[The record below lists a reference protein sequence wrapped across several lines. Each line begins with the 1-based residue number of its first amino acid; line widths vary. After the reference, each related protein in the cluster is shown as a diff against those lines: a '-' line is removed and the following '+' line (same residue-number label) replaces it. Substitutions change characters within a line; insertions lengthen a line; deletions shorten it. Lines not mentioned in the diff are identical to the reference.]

1 MSDTL
6 GRRLISASALLTMLV
21 VLIFA
26 GMVYAIGDLR
36 NAGRQERHS
45 EEVIAASS
53 AMQTLVLNLETSS
66 RGYVITRK
74 QPFLGPWTR
83 NVDAFPGQAANFVAR
98 LNGEPQQQQLARSIV
113 AGVRSYID
121 DYSKGLVATARSE
134 PSAAAAIVSAG
145 EGKRR
150 VDALRAKFGTLV
162 AAETD
167 LAAHERANA
176 EAAGRWAT
184 RAGIAGIIGSALLI
198 LVFAVYLARAIVRPL
213 RRMAVEAGTLTTYD
227 VSVHEPEAGRNAS
240 LKRQNTAL
248 ELQSDGLKAHQVTME
263 AHQVTMEAHQ
273 VTLERLVDINRAL
286 LDASVDGIRLVDLE
300 GRTLL
305 ANSVIEHLT
314 TAIFGVPKYATLQEG
329 SAIADRL
336 TDPASYLATMETI
349 AADPDCATR
358 DDFELADVRRAFERH
373 TGPVHDSAGELIGRI
388 IVIREITAERD
399 AARLKSELVATVS
412 HELRT
417 PLTGVLGFAELL
429 MHHDRDDDTGR
440 RYLQTIHS
448 EAQRLTALVDDFL
461 DVQKIEA
468 GRFTLALESF
478 ELAALLEHEV
488 EIFAAQATKHR
499 LEFET
504 PDEPLAMVG
513 DRNRIGQ
520 VIANLLSNAIKYSPA
535 GGAVTI
541 TAIPREGFAR
551 VMVSDSGLGIP
562 KDQQAQ
568 VFTRFFRVDSSDTRE
583 IGGTGLGLALCHE
596 IVTAHG
602 GRIGFESTE
611 GVGSTFWFEL
621 PSAWRASAADNRA
634 RVLVIEDDPAL
645 ATLLAECLALDGLEV
660 EMAAAGESG
669 LERALANPPAVVCL
683 DIFLPGALDGWQV
696 LVQLKANPLTAHV
709 PVIVCTGEKGRS
721 TAATLGATEF
731 VAKPFTGDQLREAVA
746 RQLSA
751 ERSSVLVVD
760 DDLALRRLVVETLAR
775 DGGELREA
783 ADGLE
788 ALAMIAVRPPDVLVM
803 DLAMP
808 KLDGFAMLD
817 RLLERAETRQIPV
830 VVLTGRDLTGAERR
844 LLRERN
850 ASVLEKRKYS
860 GDQLRWL
867 VRQALGQA
875 AEPAPVST
883 RAA

>member
-1 MSDTL
+1 V
-6 GRRLISASALLTMLV
+6 LTVLV

-26 GMVYAIGDLR
+26 AMLNAISDLR
-36 NAGRQERHS
+36 DAGRQERHS
-45 EEVIAASS
+45 EQVIAASS
-53 AMQTLVLNLETSS
+53 AMQTLVLNLETSA
-66 RGYVITRK
+66 RGYVITHDEA
-74 QPFLGPWTR
+74 FLAPWTR
-83 NVDAFPGQAANFVAR
+83 NVNGFPVRAR
-98 LNGEPQQQQLARSIV
+98 EFDQLVRAEPQQRQTAGRIV
-113 AGVRSYID
+113 SGVASYIR
-121 DYSKGLVATARSE
+121 DYARGLVATARHD
-134 PSAAAAIVSAG
+134 PASAASIVSSG

-150 VDALRAKFGTLV
+150 VDALRTQFGALV
-162 AAETD
+162 ASERA
-167 LAAHERANA
+167 LAADQRANA
-176 EAAGRWAT
+176 DAAGRWAM
-184 RAGIAGIIGSALLI
+184 RAGIAGIVGSALLI
-198 LVFAVYLARAIVRPL
+198 MAFALYLGRAIVKPL
-213 RRMAVEAGTLTTYD
+213 RRMAATAGEPTTYD
-227 VSVHEPEAGRNAS
+227 ISVREPEAGRNAS
-240 LKRQNTAL
+240 LERQNTAL

-314 TAIFGVPKYATLQEG
+314 TEIFGVPKYATLQEG

-336 TDPASYLATMETI
+336 TDPMSYLATMETI

-388 IVIREITAERD
+388 IVVREITAERD

-429 MHHDRDDDTGR
+429 MHHDLDDDTGR

-478 ELAALLEHEV
+478 ELAALLEHQV
-488 EIFAAQATKHR
+488 EIFAAQATNHR
-499 LEFET
+499 LEFDT
-504 PDEPLAMVG
+504 PEEPLAMVG

-520 VIANLLSNAIKYSPA
+520 VISNLLSNAIKYSPA

-562 KDQQAQ
+562 ANQQAQ
-568 VFTRFFRVDSSDTRE
+568 VFTRFFRVDSSDTRQ

-634 RVLVIEDDPAL
+634 RVLVIEDDSAL

-660 EMAAAGESG
+660 ELAGTGESG
-669 LERALANPPAVVCL
+669 LERALAQPPAVVCL
-683 DIFLPGALDGWQV
+683 DIYLPGALDGWQV

-709 PVIVCTGEKGRS
+709 PVIVCTSEKGRS
-721 TAATLGATEF
+721 TAGTLGATEF

-760 DDLALRRLVVETLAR
+760 DDVALRRLVVETLAR

-788 ALAMIAVRPPDVLVM
+788 ALAMIAVRAPDVLVM

-808 KLDGFAMLD
+808 KLDGFGVLD

-830 VVLTGRDLTGAERR
+830 VVLTGHELTGAERR

>member
-1 MSDTL
+1 VTDPPRHPAKP
-6 GRRLISASALLTMLV
+6 GK
-21 VLIFA
+21 
-26 GMVYAIGDLR
+26 GDAPE
-36 NAGRQERHS
+36 N
-45 EEVIAASS
+45 
-53 AMQTLVLNLETSS
+53 
-66 RGYVITRK
+66 
-74 QPFLGPWTR
+74 
-83 NVDAFPGQAANFVAR
+83 
-98 LNGEPQQQQLARSIV
+98 RS
-113 AGVRSYID
+113 
-121 DYSKGLVATARSE
+121 
-134 PSAAAAIVSAG
+134 
-145 EGKRR
+145 
-150 VDALRAKFGTLV
+150 
-162 AAETD
+162 
-167 LAAHERANA
+167 
-176 EAAGRWAT
+176 
-184 RAGIAGIIGSALLI
+184 
-198 LVFAVYLARAIVRPL
+198 
-213 RRMAVEAGTLTTYD
+213 
-227 VSVHEPEAGRNAS
+227 NAS
-240 LKRQNTAL
+240 LERENTAL
-248 ELQSDGLKAHQVTME
+248 GLESDELKAHQVTMQ

-273 VTLERLVDINRAL
+273 VTLERLIDINRAL

-314 TAIFGVPKYATLQEG
+314 TQIFGIPKYATLQEG
-329 SAIADRL
+329 RAIADRL
-336 TDPASYLATMETI
+336 TDPASYIATMETI
-349 AADPDCATR
+349 ASDPHCATQ
-358 DDFELADVRRAFERH
+358 DDFELADVRRAFQRH
-373 TGPVHDSAGELIGRI
+373 TGPVRDSAGELIGRI
-388 IVIREITAERD
+388 IVVREITAERE

-429 MHHDRDDDTGR
+429 MHHGLDEATSK
-440 RYLQTIHS
+440 RYLKTIHS

-478 ELAALLEHEV
+478 ELGALLEHEV
-488 EIFAAQATKHR
+488 ELFGAQSATHKLEFAAVH
-499 LEFET
+499 
-504 PDEPLAMVG
+504 EPLAMVG
-513 DRNRIGQ
+513 DRNRVGQ
-520 VIANLLSNAIKYSPA
+520 VIANLLSNAIKYSP
-535 GGAVTI
+535 GGGTVTI
-541 TAIPREGFAR
+541 TATPREGFAR
-551 VMVSDSGLGIP
+551 VQVSDTGLGIP
-562 KDQQAQ
+562 ADQQAQ

-645 ATLLAECLALDGLEV
+645 TLLLSECLALDGLEV
-660 EMAAAGESG
+660 ELAGTGEAG
-669 LERALANPPAVVCL
+669 LGRALARAPAVVCL
-683 DIFLPGALDGWQV
+683 NIHLPGGLDGWQV

-709 PVIVCTGEKGRS
+709 PVIVWTAEQGRS

-731 VAKPFTGDQLREAVA
+731 LAKPFTGDQLREAVA

-760 DDLALRRLVVETLAR
+760 DDPALRRLVIETLAR

-788 ALAMIAVRPPDVLVM
+788 ALAMIAVRPPDVLVL

-808 KLDGFAMLD
+808 KLDGFGVLE
-817 RLLERAETRQIPV
+817 RLLEGVETRQMPV

-844 LLRERN
+844 LLRERK
-850 ASVLEKRKYS
+850 AAVLEKRKYS

-867 VRQALGQA
+867 VRQALGQ
-875 AEPAPVST
+875 EPEQPAVPV
-883 RAA
+883 RAAA

>member
-1 MSDTL
+1 VIDPPEHPAKP
-6 GRRLISASALLTMLV
+6 GK
-21 VLIFA
+21 
-26 GMVYAIGDLR
+26 GD
-36 NAGRQERHS
+36 
-45 EEVIAASS
+45 
-53 AMQTLVLNLETSS
+53 
-66 RGYVITRK
+66 
-74 QPFLGPWTR
+74 
-83 NVDAFPGQAANFVAR
+83 
-98 LNGEPQQQQLARSIV
+98 
-113 AGVRSYID
+113 
-121 DYSKGLVATARSE
+121 
-134 PSAAAAIVSAG
+134 
-145 EGKRR
+145 
-150 VDALRAKFGTLV
+150 
-162 AAETD
+162 
-167 LAAHERANA
+167 AHENR
-176 EAAGRWAT
+176 T
-184 RAGIAGIIGSALLI
+184 
-198 LVFAVYLARAIVRPL
+198 
-213 RRMAVEAGTLTTYD
+213 
-227 VSVHEPEAGRNAS
+227 NAS
-240 LKRQNTAL
+240 LERENTAL
-248 ELQSDGLKAHQVTME
+248 GLESDELKAHQVTME
-263 AHQVTMEAHQ
+263 AQQVTMEAHQ
-273 VTLERLVDINRAL
+273 VTLERLIDINRAL

-314 TAIFGVPKYATLQEG
+314 TQIFGIPKYATLQEG
-329 SAIADRL
+329 RAIADRL
-336 TDPASYLATMETI
+336 TDPASYIATMETI
-349 AADPDCATR
+349 AADPHCATQ
-358 DDFELADVRRAFERH
+358 DDFELADVRRAFQRH
-373 TGPVHDSAGELIGRI
+373 TGPVRDSAGELIGRI
-388 IVIREITAERD
+388 IVVREITAERE

-429 MHHDRDDDTGR
+429 MHHGLDEATSK
-440 RYLQTIHS
+440 RYLKTIHS

-478 ELAALLEHEV
+478 ELGELLEHQV
-488 EIFAAQATKHR
+488 ELFGAQSATHKLEFAAV
-499 LEFET
+499 E
-504 PDEPLAMVG
+504 EPLAMVG
-513 DRNRIGQ
+513 DRNRVGQ

-535 GGAVTI
+535 GGTVTI
-541 TAIPREGFAR
+541 TATPREGFAR
-551 VMVSDSGLGIP
+551 VQVSDTGLGIP
-562 KDQQAQ
+562 AGQQAQ

-602 GRIGFESTE
+602 GRIGFESSE

-645 ATLLAECLALDGLEV
+645 TMLLSECLALDGLEV
-660 EMAAAGESG
+660 ETATTGESG
-669 LERALANPPAVVCL
+669 LEQALARPPAVVYL
-683 DIFLPGALDGWQV
+683 DVYLPGTLDGWQV

-709 PVIVCTGEKGRS
+709 PVIVCTNEKGRS

-731 VAKPFTGDQLREAVA
+731 LAKPFTGDALREAVA

-751 ERSSVLVVD
+751 ERSSVLVLD
-760 DDLALRRLVVETLAR
+760 DDVALRRLIVETLAR

-788 ALAMIAVRPPDVLVM
+788 ALAMIAVRAPDVLVM
-803 DLAMP
+803 DLAMA
-808 KLDGFAMLD
+808 KLDGFGVLD

>member
-1 MSDTL
+1 MTDVL
-6 GRRLISASALLTMLV
+6 GRRLISASAVLTLLVALIFGGMLV
-21 VLIFA
+21 
-26 GMVYAIGDLR
+26 AIGDLR
-36 NAGRQERHS
+36 DAGRQERHS
-45 EEVIAASS
+45 EQVIAASS
-53 AMQTLVLNLETSS
+53 AMQTLVLNLETSA
-66 RGYVITRK
+66 RGYVITHEE
-74 QPFLGPWTR
+74 PFLAPWKRNLTGFPASAAHFDHLVNAQTR
-83 NVDAFPGQAANFVAR
+83 ERQIERA
-98 LNGEPQQQQLARSIV
+98 IV
-113 AGVRSYID
+113 ADIHAYID
-121 DYSKGLVATARSE
+121 NYSKNLVATARRD
-134 PSAAAAIVSAG
+134 PQAAAVIVSGG

-150 VDALRAKFGTLV
+150 VDALRAQFATLV
-162 AAETD
+162 ATET
-167 LAAHERANA
+167 AAATHERAQA
-176 EAAGRWAT
+176 DAAGNWAA
-184 RAGIAGIIGSALLI
+184 RAGIAGIIGSTLLI
-198 LVFAVYLARAIVRPL
+198 LAFAVYLARAIVMPL
-213 RRMAVEAGTLTTYD
+213 LRLAGERTNE
-227 VSVHEPEAGRNAS
+227 SSAREPEAGRNAK
-240 LKRQNTAL
+240 LERQNTAL
-248 ELQSDGLKAHQVTME
+248 ELQSDDLK
-263 AHQVTMEAHQ
+263 AHQ

-314 TAIFGVPKYATLQEG
+314 TEIFGIPTDATLQEG

-358 DDFELADVRRAFERH
+358 DDFELAAVRRAFERH
-373 TGPVHDSAGELIGRI
+373 TGPVRDSAGELIGRI
-388 IVIREITAERD
+388 IVVREITAERD

-417 PLTGVLGFAELL
+417 PLTGVLGFSELL
-429 MHHDRDDDTGR
+429 MHHDLDDDTGR

-488 EIFAAQATKHR
+488 EIFAAQATNHQ

-562 KDQQAQ
+562 ADQQAQ

-602 GRIGFESTE
+602 GRIGFESSE

-645 ATLLAECLALDGLEV
+645 ATLLADCLALDGLEV
-660 EMAAAGESG
+660 ELAATGESG
-669 LERALANPPAVVCL
+669 LERALARPPAVVCL
-683 DIFLPGALDGWQV
+683 DIYLPGALDGWQV

-721 TAATLGATEF
+721 TAAD
-731 VAKPFTGDQLREAVA
+731 P
-746 RQLSA
+746 
-751 ERSSVLVVD
+751 
-760 DDLALRRLVVETLAR
+760 RRDR
-775 DGGELREA
+775 
-783 ADGLE
+783 
-788 ALAMIAVRPPDVLVM
+788 VR
-803 DLAMP
+803 
-808 KLDGFAMLD
+808 
-817 RLLERAETRQIPV
+817 
-830 VVLTGRDLTGAERR
+830 
-844 LLRERN
+844 
-850 ASVLEKRKYS
+850 
-860 GDQLRWL
+860 
-867 VRQALGQA
+867 RQAVHA
-875 AEPAPVST
+875 AISCARPLPGSSRPSAPRCSSST
-883 RAA
+883 TTWRCAGSWSRRSRATVASCARRPTASRRSR

>member
-1 MSDTL
+1 VSDTL
-6 GRRLISASALLTMLV
+6 GRRLISASAVLTLLV
-21 VLIFA
+21 ALIFGA
-26 GMVYAIGDLR
+26 MLFAIRDLR
-36 NAGRQERHS
+36 DAGRQERRS
-45 EEVIAASS
+45 EQVIAASG
-53 AMQTLVLNLETSS
+53 AMQTLVLNLETSV
-66 RGYVITRK
+66 RGYVITREE
-74 QPFLGPWTR
+74 PFLDPWKR
-83 NVDAFPGQAANFVAR
+83 NLAGFPASAAHFDRLVADK
-98 LNGEPQQQQLARSIV
+98 PQERQIERSIV
-113 AGVRSYID
+113 AEIRSYID
-121 DYSKGLVATARSE
+121 NYSKNLVATARHD
-134 PSAAAAIVSAG
+134 PRAALAIVSSGA
-145 EGKRR
+145 GKRR
-150 VDALRAKFGTLV
+150 VDALRAQFGTLV
-162 AAETD
+162 ATETAT
-167 LAAHERANA
+167 AAHEREQAD
-176 EAAGRWAT
+176 AAGSWAT
-184 RAGIAGIIGSALLI
+184 RAGIAGVIGSVLLI
-198 LVFAVYLARAIVRPL
+198 LGFAVYLARAIIIPL
-213 RRMAVEAGTLTTYD
+213 RRLASERAAYEISLR
-227 VSVHEPEAGRNAS
+227 EPEGGRTAS
-240 LKRQNTAL
+240 LERQNTAL

-314 TAIFGVPKYATLQEG
+314 TEIFKIPKYATMQEG

-336 TDPASYLATMETI
+336 TDPVAYLATMETI

-373 TGPVHDSAGELIGRI
+373 TGPVRDSAGELIGRI
-388 IVIREITAERD
+388 IVVREITAERD

-429 MHHDRDDDTGR
+429 MHHDLDDDTGR

-488 EIFAAQATKHR
+488 EIFAAQATNHQ

-504 PDEPLAMVG
+504 PNEPLAMVG

-541 TAIPREGFAR
+541 TATPREGFAR
-551 VMVSDSGLGIP
+551 VTVSDAGLGIP
-562 KDQQAQ
+562 ADQQAQ

-634 RVLVIEDDPAL
+634 RVLVVEDDPAL
-645 ATLLAECLALDGLEV
+645 ATLLGECLALDGLEV
-660 EMAAAGESG
+660 ELAATGESG
-669 LERALANPPAVVCL
+669 LERALARPPAVVCL
-683 DIFLPGALDGWQV
+683 DVFLPGALDGWQV

-751 ERSSVLVVD
+751 ERSSVLVCD

-788 ALAMIAVRPPDVLVM
+788 ALAMIAVRAPDVLVM

-808 KLDGFAMLD
+808 KLDGFGVLE

-830 VVLTGRDLTGAERR
+830 VVLTARELTGAERR

-867 VRQALGQA
+867 VRQALGQS

>member
-1 MSDTL
+1 MSDSL
-6 GRRLISASALLTMLV
+6 ARRLISASAVLALALA
-21 VLIFA
+21 LIFG
-26 GMVYAIGDLR
+26 GMLLAIRDLR
-36 NAGRQERHS
+36 GAGREQRRS
-45 EEVIAASS
+45 EQVIAASS
-53 AMQTLVLNLETSS
+53 ALQTLVLNLETSS
-66 RGYVITRK
+66 RGYVITREE
-74 QPFLGPWTR
+74 PFLAPWVR
-83 NVDAFPGQAANFVAR
+83 NLAGFPGAVKHFDGLLAGRPRERR
-98 LNGEPQQQQLARSIV
+98 LERSIV
-113 AGVRSYID
+113 AGIRSYID
-121 DYSKGLVATARSE
+121 DYSKDLVATARHD
-134 PSAAAAIVSAG
+134 PRAASAIVSGG

-150 VDALRAKFGTLV
+150 VDALRAQFSALV
-162 AAETD
+162 TD
-167 LAAHERANA
+167 ASASAAHARAQAGSAGRRA
-176 EAAGRWAT
+176 EAAG
-184 RAGIAGIIGSALLI
+184 IAGLIGSALLI
-198 LVFAVYLARAIVRPL
+198 LAFAVYLTRAVLLPL
-213 RRMAVEAGTLTTYD
+213 RRLTSARAAYERTSRGPD
-227 VSVHEPEAGRNAS
+227 AGRNAS
-240 LKRQNTAL
+240 LERQNTAL
-248 ELQSDGLKAHQVTME
+248 ELQSDGLKAHQVTLE

-314 TAIFGVPKYATLQEG
+314 TEIFGISKYATLQEG

-349 AADPDCATR
+349 AAKADCATR

-373 TGPVHDSAGELIGRI
+373 TGPVRDSSGELIGRI
-388 IVIREITAERD
+388 IVVREITAERD

-417 PLTGVLGFAELL
+417 PLTGVLGFSELL
-429 MHHDRDDDTGR
+429 MHHDLDRDTSH
-440 RYLQTIHS
+440 RYLRTIHS

-478 ELAALLEHEV
+478 ELAALLEQQV
-488 EIFAAQATKHR
+488 EIFAAQATEHR
-499 LEFET
+499 LEFQKPE
-504 PDEPLAMVG
+504 EPLAMVG

-551 VMVSDSGLGIP
+551 VMVSDCGLGIP
-562 KDQQAQ
+562 ADQQQQ
-568 VFTRFFRVDSSDTRE
+568 VFTRFFRVDSSDTRA

-611 GVGSTFWFEL
+611 GAGSTFWFEL

-634 RVLVIEDDPAL
+634 RVLVVEDDPAL
-645 ATLLAECLALDGLEV
+645 ATLLAECLVLDGLEV
-660 EMAAAGESG
+660 ESAATGESG
-669 LERALANPPAVVCL
+669 LERAIARPPAVICL
-683 DIFLPGALDGWQV
+683 DVHLPGALDGWQV
-696 LVQLKANPLTAHV
+696 LVQLKSNPLTAHV
-709 PVIVCTGEKGRS
+709 PVIVCTGANGRT
-721 TAATLGATEF
+721 TAGTLGATEF
-731 VAKPFTGDQLREAVA
+731 LAKPFTGDQLREAVA
-746 RQLSA
+746 RQLST

-788 ALAMIAVRPPDVLVM
+788 ALAMIAARIPDVLVM
-803 DLAMP
+803 DLTMP
-808 KLDGFAMLD
+808 KLDGFAVLD

-830 VVLTGRDLTGAERR
+830 VVLTGRELTGTERR

-867 VRQALGQA
+867 VRQALGEA
-875 AEPAPVST
+875 AEPAPAST